1 MDFDGKVVIG
11 TEIDSKGAEDDLKK
25 IEKSTKG
32 ITTETEKANKQQKK
46 YKENTDESS
55 KSVGKLGKAIASAFA
70 VKMLVD
76 FGKQAVSIA
85 SDLQEVQ
92 NVVDTAFGSMSDEAN
107 KFADTALESFGMSE
121 LTAKQASS
129 TFMAMA
135 NGMGIVGE
143 KGSEMSLTLT
153 GLTGDMSSF
162 FNVSQDVAQTAL
174 ASIFTGETE
183 SLKKFGVV
191 MTETN
196 LQQFAFSEGINK
208 NVADMTEAEKVQL
221 RYNFVL
227 DRTKLAQ
234 GDFAKTS
241 DSWANQTRTLNERFK
256 EFMGTVG
263 EDLIVILE
271 PLLAIFVSFLDT
283 FTKIV
288 SSLTDMLSKGFK
300 PFGDWCRNN
309 SQAVQVMS
317 DVILGFLAGMYTY
330 IAVTK
335 VPELIVKLVA
345 ELNKMKAALLAVN
358 VQAIATNIAFGA
370 LGVAIM
376 LIASNWSKM
385 NDIEKIVSVL
395 GAVTIAA
402 VAAAVA
408 IGALQSAMS
417 YGIAA
422 AAIAAGVAAIG
433 ISISMASK
441 RAKQDAQSSLGTVPR
456 YANGGVFYGGDPM
469 LGILNDQPRGQV
481 NVETP
486 LQTMLDAFNTSL
498 DSRNGGM
505 ATNMQP
511 VVNIRFNGE
520 LSQLARILKPELD
533 IESGRIGTRLVEGR
547 A

>member
-1 MDFDGKVVIG
+1 MDFDGKVIIG
-11 TEIDSKGAEDDLKK
+11 TELDSSGAEKDLKK

-32 ITTETEKANKQQKK
+32 ITDETEKANKKQKE
-46 YKENTDESS
+46 YKKSTEDSE
-55 KSVGKLGKAIASAFA
+55 KSVSKLGKSIASAFA
-70 VKMLVD
+70 VKMLFD

-92 NVVDTAFGSMSDEAN
+92 NVVDTAFGSMSDSAN

-135 NGMGIVGE
+135 TGMGVVGE
-143 KGSEMSLTLT
+143 NAADMSLTLT

-174 ASIFTGETE
+174 ASVFTGETE
-183 SLKKFGVV
+183 SLKKFGIV

-208 NVADMTEAEKVQL
+208 NISDMTEAEKVQL

-256 EFMGTVG
+256 EFMGTIG
-263 EDLIVILE
+263 EDFIIILE
-271 PLLAIFVSFLDT
+271 PLLSIFVNFLDT
-283 FTKIV
+283 FTGIV
-288 SSLTDMLSKGFK
+288 TSLTDMMSKGFK
-300 PFGDWCRNN
+300 PFGDWCKNN
-309 SQAVQVMS
+309 ATSVQILS
-317 DVILGFLAGMYTY
+317 DVILGFLSGMYTW
-330 IAVTK
+330 IAVNK
-335 VPELIVKLVA
+335 IPDLIVKLVA

-358 VQAIATNIAFGA
+358 VQAIATNVAFGL

-376 LIASNWSKM
+376 LIANNWSKM

-402 VAAAVA
+402 VAAAIA

-433 ISISMASK
+433 ISITSATK
-441 RAKQDAQSSLGTVPR
+441 RAKQDAQSSLGSVPR

-486 LQTMLDAFNTSL
+486 LQTMLEAFNTSL

-505 ATNMQP
+505 ATNVQP
-511 VVNIRFNGE
+511 TINIRFNGE
-520 LSQLARILKPELD
+520 LSQLARILKPEID
-533 IESGRIGTRLVEGR
+533 METNRIGTRLVEGR

>member
-11 TEIDSKGAEDDLKK
+11 TEIDSKGAEGDLKK

-32 ITTETEKANKQQKK
+32 ITTETEKANKQQNK

-70 VKMLVD
+70 VKMIVD

-174 ASIFTGETE
+174 ESIFTGETE

-256 EFMGTVG
+256 EFMGTIG
-263 EDLIVILE
+263 EDFIVILE
-271 PLLAIFVSFLDT
+271 PLLTIFVSFLDT
-283 FTKIV
+283 FTVIV

-300 PFGDWCRNN
+300 PFGDWCKNN
-309 SQAVQVMS
+309 SQTVQVMS
-317 DVILGFLAGMYTY
+317 DVILGFLAGMYAY

-335 VPELIVKLVA
+335 VPELIVKLV
-345 ELNKMKAALLAVN
+345 EGLNKMKAALLAVN
-358 VQAIATNIAFGA
+358 VQAIATNVAFGL
-370 LGVAIM
+370 LGVAIV
-376 LIASNWSKM
+376 LIANNWSKM

-402 VAAAVA
+402 VAAAIA

-422 AAIAAGVAAIG
+422 AAIVAGVAAIG
-433 ISISMASK
+433 ISITAATK

>member
-1 MDFDGKVVIG
+1 MNYDGKVIIG
-11 TEIDSKGAEDDLKK
+11 TELDPSGAEKEFDKIKK
-25 IEKSTKG
+25 SAKG
-32 ITTETEKANKQQKK
+32 ITDETDRANKKQKEYDDSVK
-46 YKENTDESS
+46 NSK
-55 KSVGKLGKAIASAFA
+55 KSVTELGKSIASAFA

-174 ASIFTGETE
+174 SSIFTGETE

-256 EFMGTVG
+256 EFMGTIG
-263 EDLIVILE
+263 EDFIVILE
-271 PLLAIFVSFLDT
+271 PLLTIFVSFLDT
-283 FTKIV
+283 FTGIV

-300 PFGDWCRNN
+300 PFGDWCKNN
-309 SQAVQVMS
+309 SQTVQVMS
-317 DVILGFLAGMYTY
+317 DVILGFLAGMYAY

-335 VPELIVKLVA
+335 VPELIVKLV
-345 ELNKMKAALLAVN
+345 EGLNKMKAALLAVN
-358 VQAIATNIAFGA
+358 VQTIATNIAFGL
-370 LGVAIM
+370 LGVAIL
-376 LIASNWSKM
+376 LIANNWSKM

-402 VAAAVA
+402 VAAAIA

-422 AAIAAGVAAIG
+422 AAIVAGVAAIG
-433 ISISMASK
+433 ISITAATK

-456 YANGGVFYGGDPM
+456 YANGGVFHGGDPM

-486 LQTMLDAFNTSL
+486 LRTMIDAFNTSL
-498 DSRNGGM
+498 DSRGGNIG
-505 ATNMQP
+505 TSLQP
-511 VVNIRFNGE
+511 TVNIRFTGE
-520 LSQLARILKPELD
+520 LSQLARILKPEID
-533 IESGRIGTRLVEGR
+533 IETNRIGARLVEGR